1 MTGASRGALPG
12 AIRFGK
18 AVPFSD
24 NPFDSLSYAYPL
36 SARGSNLEIPCKIA
50 GLFPS
55 FFPMGR
61 RLRYLPP
68 EGSGLIE
75 VTCRT
80 LQGRF
85 LLTPSTEL
93 NEIILG
99 ALGRAQELYPVAIC
113 AFAFA
118 SNHFHLLLRVES
130 THRLA
135 QFMGHFN
142 SNLAREAGR
151 LAHWREKFWG
161 RRYQAIPVSEEEAA
175 QVDRLR
181 YILAHGCKEGLVE
194 QLRDWPGVSAVRALL
209 EDEPLQGY
217 WFDRSREHADRRR
230 GLAFERLSYATPYTI
245 HLTPLPCWEHLPGQ
259 EYQRRIAEI
268 VDDIESQAA
277 LRRRLH
283 GLPAKGPESVLTQE
297 PHDAPKTLK
306 KSPAPLFHAASR
318 RVRQEFYEAYKY
330 FVAAFQDAAARL
342 RTGESDVLF
351 PAGSFPPAAPWVS
364 G

>member
-1 MTGASRGALPG
+1 
-12 AIRFGK
+12 
-18 AVPFSD
+18 
-24 NPFDSLSYAYPL
+24 
-36 SARGSNLEIPCKIA
+36 
-50 GLFPS
+50 
-55 FFPMGR
+55 MGR

-68 EGSGLIE
+68 EGSGLVE

-80 LQGRF
+80 VQGRF

-99 ALGRAQELYPVAIC
+99 TLGRAQELYPVEIC

-130 THRLA
+130 TYRLA

-175 QVDRLR
+175 QVERLR
-181 YILAHGCKEGLVE
+181 YILAHGCKEGLVAR
-194 QLRDWPGVSAVRALL
+194 LRDWPGVSAVRALL
-209 EDEPLQGY
+209 EDEPLEGY

-230 GLAFERLSYATPYTI
+230 GLAFERLSYATPYTV
-245 HLTPLPCWEHLPGQ
+245 HLSPLPCWEHLPSQ
-259 EYQRRIAEI
+259 EYQRRIAEL
-268 VDDIESQAA
+268 VADIESQAA
-277 LRRRLH
+277 LRRQIHDR
-283 GLPAKGPESVLTQE
+283 PAKGPESVLAQE
-297 PHDAPKTLK
+297 PHGAPETLK

-330 FVAAFQDAAARL
+330 FVATFQDAAARL
-342 RTGESDVLF
+342 RAGESDVLF
-351 PAGSFPPAAPWVS
+351 PAGSFPPALPWVS
-364 G
+364 A